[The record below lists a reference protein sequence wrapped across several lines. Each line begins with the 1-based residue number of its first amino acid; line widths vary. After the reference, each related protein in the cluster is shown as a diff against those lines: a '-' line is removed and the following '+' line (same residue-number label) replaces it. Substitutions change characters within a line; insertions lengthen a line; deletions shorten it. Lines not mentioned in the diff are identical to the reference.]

1 MSHPFKRLWFVA
13 VSSLAARFV
22 AGLPFPSSTFAS
34 SFLAVSFFAVPGLG
48 ALLVA
53 AMLVAAPV
61 STAWAAP
68 ADYPSRPIRLI
79 VNSSPA
85 GPLDIG
91 ARAIAMH
98 ASKLMGQTII
108 VENRPGASGN
118 VGAKAV
124 ANAAPDGYTL
134 LMTLDTLMTVNPHVF
149 KDAGATYLRLLE
161 PLSIAGSFG
170 LALTVR
176 PDLGVATVDEFLRY
190 AKANAVTYSSAGYG
204 SPGNLAF
211 EKLKLATGI
220 NTTHIPFRGSA
231 GAVNA
236 LLGNQIQAGFLAASA
251 VQAHVQAG
259 KMRALAI
266 SAREPDPDLPGVPA
280 LRSVG
285 VESLKDFDAAFAF
298 LIMAPQ
304 GMPPDIARKWD
315 ESLAAVYAMP
325 EFSRSIA
332 SLGLGAPFAGSAG
345 ARQWVSAQI
354 ENWAQVVEGAGI
366 RGE

>member
-1 MSHPFKRLWFVA
+1 MAKGGGQPAAATPESNMSHPFKRLWFVA
-13 VSSLAARFV
+13 VSSLAARV
-22 AGLPFPSSTFAS
+22 
-34 SFLAVSFFAVPGLG
+34 V

-53 AMLVAAPV
+53 AMLVAAPG